1 MKIIGT
7 GSYLPERVL
16 NNDDLSKIVDTSD
29 EWITPRTGIKERRIS
44 SGEENSDMTCEAGK
58 RAIEDAGIKPE
69 EIDLIIVATITSEYI
84 TPGVSC
90 LVQEKL
96 GAYGCMC
103 MDLNAACAGF
113 VYALNTA
120 NCYMEAGMASTALV
134 IGVENLSKI
143 TDYTDRATCVLFGDA
158 AGAVVVRKDNTKKY
172 RACLGADAHK
182 WRALT
187 CKNLSVEN
195 VFVKKEQKRD
205 YLHMDGQEVFKFV
218 VKVIPKVIRQ
228 VLEKENLTENDID
241 YYLLHQANRR
251 INETVAKKLKVDFEE
266 KFPMNI
272 EKTGNT
278 SSATVPVLLDQLNK
292 EGKFKE
298 GDKLILCA
306 FGGGL
311 TWGCALVEW

>member
-44 SGEENSDMTCEAGK
+44 SGEENSDMTYEAGK

-69 EIDLIIVATITSEYI
+69 EIDLIIVATATNEYI
-84 TPGVSC
+84 TPSVSC
-90 LVQEKL
+90 IVQDKL
-96 GAYGCMC
+96 GAYGSIC
-103 MDLNAACAGF
+103 MDLNAACSGF

-120 NCYMEAGMASTALV
+120 HCYMEAGMAKTALV

-143 TDYTDRATCVLFGDA
+143 TDYTDRTTCVLFGDA

-195 VFVKKEQKRD
+195 VFVEKAQERD

-228 VLEKENLTENDID
+228 VLEEENITENDVD

-251 INETVAKKLKVDFEE
+251 INESVAKKLNVSFEE
-266 KFPMNI
+266 RFPMNI
-272 EKTGNT
+272 QKTGNT
-278 SSATVPVLLDQLNK
+278 SSATVPVLLDQLNR

>member
-7 GSYLPERVL
+7 GSYLPKRVL
-16 NNDDLSKIVDTSD
+16 SNDDLSKIVDTSD

-44 SGEENSDMTCEAGK
+44 CGEENTDMTYNAAK
-58 RAIEDAGIKPE
+58 IAIENAGIKPE
-69 EIDLIIVATITSEYI
+69 EIDLIIVATATNEYI
-84 TPGVSC
+84 TPSVSC
-90 LVQEKL
+90 IVQDKL
-96 GAYGCMC
+96 GAYGSIC
-103 MDLNAACAGF
+103 MDLNAACSGF

-120 NCYMEAGMASTALV
+120 HCYMEAGMANTALV

-143 TDYTDRATCVLFGDA
+143 TDYADRTTCVLFGDA
-158 AGAVVVRKDNTKKY
+158 AGAVVVRRDGTKKY

-182 WRALT
+182 WKALT
-187 CKNLSVEN
+187 CKGLSVEN
-195 VFVKKEQKRD
+195 IFVEKEQERD
-205 YLHMDGQEVFKFV
+205 YLHMNGQEVFKFV
-218 VKVIPKVIRQ
+218 VKVIPKVIKQ
-228 VLEKENLTENDID
+228 VLEEENLTENDVD

-251 INETVAKKLKVDFEE
+251 INETVAKKLNISFEE

-272 EKTGNT
+272 QKTGNT